1 MNTDQSAFFFSNEK
15 IPRKEWVQ
23 LHLCIVDRGSTYSVT
38 GGAVE
43 GVDDIKKFLERV
55 KKDKKYA
62 KATHNSYAARIAING
77 QVIERKSDDG
87 ETGAGMIILRQLR
100 KANMVNVVIVV
111 TRWYGGVKLHADR
124 FKHVQDGTRLV
135 IEELS

>member
-23 LHLCIVDRGSTYSVT
+23 LHLCIVDRGSKYSVT